1 MSDMTRELMLILA
14 LIPAL
19 LGGCVER
26 RLTIN
31 TTPQGA
37 TVVLNDQEVGTSPVT
52 VPFNWYGDYWVRVS
66 KDGYET
72 LDTHRD
78 LKAPLHDYFPF
89 DSFAQI
95 LYPGRIV
102 DSYEWSFELAV
113 KEYPPREALIENAQ
127 SLRNDLEQ
135 RSLKPAR

>member
-1 MSDMTRELMLILA
+1 MARELMLILA

-31 TTPQGA
+31 TTPPGA
-37 TVVLNDQEVGTSPVT
+37 TVVLNDQEVGASPVT

-72 LDTHRD
+72 LDTHRE

-89 DSFAQI
+89 DFFVQI

-102 DSYEWSFELAV
+102 DSYEWSFALATKV
-113 KEYPPREALIENAQ
+113 YPTREAMIENAK
-127 SLRNDLEQ
+127 SLQNELEQ
-135 RSLKPAR
+135 RSLTPAR